1 MTLSDNGQNPDETVQ
16 FVADKKV
23 ARTAR
28 DLAKRMVYLGYD
40 QFDVRLDYSDASI
53 KDLDQAAVQFHHDLQ
68 SPLIASDKRD
78 SQVDAIASLLG
89 SYLGETYVRN
99 HGAESGRITSSD
111 GSSTVGLRAAA
122 TGVMF
127 APQQRARKCLE
138 AGESQSLLTYYA
150 VIARELSAGPGE

>member
-1 MTLSDNGQNPDETVQ
+1 MGNTSMTLSDNGQNPDETVQ

-40 QFDVRLDYSDASI
+40 QFDMRLDYSDASI

-99 HGAESGRITSSD
+99 HGAEWGRNHELRWIVDGRSPGGRDGRHIRSAATSSD
-111 GSSTVGLRAAA
+111 V
-122 TGVMF
+122 
-127 APQQRARKCLE
+127 P
-138 AGESQSLLTYYA
+138 
-150 VIARELSAGPGE
+150 